1 LLEFKLLVRWLDEEM
16 LFGYGK
22 GARGR
27 KVEEEEIWNEMGVKR
42 RSRREKEMRW
52 GKDVEDDDL
61 NEEWNGQQR
70 KRQNLYQSTSM

>member
-1 LLEFKLLVRWLDEEM
+1 VRWLDEEM

>member
-27 KVEEEEIWNEMGVKR
+27 KVEEEEI
-42 RSRREKEMRW
+42 
-52 GKDVEDDDL
+52 
-61 NEEWNGQQR
+61 
-70 KRQNLYQSTSM
+70 